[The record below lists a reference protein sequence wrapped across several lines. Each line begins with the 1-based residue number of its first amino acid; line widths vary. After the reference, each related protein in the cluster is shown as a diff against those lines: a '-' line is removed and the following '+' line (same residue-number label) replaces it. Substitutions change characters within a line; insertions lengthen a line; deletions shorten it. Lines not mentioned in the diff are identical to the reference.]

1 VKAPLQ
7 RTLFAQ
13 TAEMPSA
20 KADPTLSKNDRFQ
33 VLSIDVRLLRR
44 RAAGFSGSA
53 SARTNLA
60 GADCGKD
67 SAIRGKLKGLST

>member
-1 VKAPLQ
+1 
-7 RTLFAQ
+7 
-13 TAEMPSA
+13 
-20 KADPTLSKNDRFQ
+20 
-33 VLSIDVRLLRR
+33 LSIDVRLLRR